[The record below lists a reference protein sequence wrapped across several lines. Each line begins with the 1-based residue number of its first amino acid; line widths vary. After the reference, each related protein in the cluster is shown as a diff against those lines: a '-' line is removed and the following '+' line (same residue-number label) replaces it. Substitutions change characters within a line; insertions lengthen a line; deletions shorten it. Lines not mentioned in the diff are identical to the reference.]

1 MNGKN
6 EILLSAENLRVGY
19 LLGKKEIKVCDGMNF
34 ELKRGELVVLLG
46 PNGAGKSTLLRTL
59 SSSLQPLSGN
69 VYYSGRLLKNISQ
82 RDLSR
87 KISVVLT
94 DHTQAGGLTVSELVS
109 LGRQPYTG
117 FFGRLKARDLRLVD
131 EAINSVGLSF
141 KSNSYMAELSD
152 GERQKAMIAKAL
164 VQETDV
170 LLLDEPAA
178 FLDVASKLELMAL
191 LRQIAVERNCAVLF
205 SSHDVEQA
213 LTLSDKLWLM
223 GRDGLLCGCTEDMVL
238 QGHLSDLFRSNNVR
252 FDIGSGVYRLCSDTS
267 ASVSVKAQDLSLLFW
282 AKSALLR
289 NGYGIT
295 DGLAA
300 EFAIDLKAKDCI
312 EIKTKNSIVVCK
324 SFEEMLETIRENG

>member
-1 MNGKN
+1 MSGKK
-6 EILLSAENLRVGY
+6 EILLRAENLRIGY

-34 ELKRGELVVLLG
+34 ELKRGELVALLG

-69 VYYSGRLLKNISQ
+69 VFYSGRLLKNISQ

-223 GRDGLLCGCTEDMVL
+223 SRDGLLCGGTEDMVL
-238 QGHLSDLFRSNNVR
+238 QGHLSDLFRSDNVR
-252 FDIGSGVYRLCSDTS
+252 FDLGSGVYRLCSDTS

-282 AKSALLR
+282 AKNALLR

-295 DGLAA
+295 DGLAV
-300 EFAIDLKAKDCI
+300 EIAIDLKSKDCI

-324 SFEEMLETIRENG
+324 SFEEMLETIREND

>member
-34 ELKRGELVVLLG
+34 ELKRGELVALLG

-117 FFGRLKARDLRLVD
+117 FFGRLKARDLCLVD
-131 EAINSVGLSF
+131 DAINSVGLSF

-191 LRQIAVERNCAVLF
+191 LRQIAVERDCAVLF

-223 GRDGLLCGCTEDMVL
+223 GRAGLLCGCTEDMVL
-238 QGHLSDLFRSNNVR
+238 QGHLSDLFRSKNVR

-282 AKSALLR
+282 AKNALLR

-295 DGLAA
+295 DGLAV
-300 EFAIDLKAKDCI
+300 EFAIDLKSKDCI

-324 SFEEMLETIRENG
+324 SFEEMLETIRESD

>member
-34 ELKRGELVVLLG
+34 ELKRGELVALLG

-191 LRQIAVERNCAVLF
+191 LRQIAVERDCAVLF

-238 QGHLSDLFRSNNVR
+238 QGHLSDLFRSDNVR
-252 FDIGSGVYRLCSDTS
+252 FDIGRGVYRLCSDTS
-267 ASVSVKAQDLSLLFW
+267 ARVSVKAQDLCLLFW
-282 AKSALLR
+282 AKNALLR

-295 DGLAA
+295 DGLAV

>member
-1 MNGKN
+1 MNGKK
-6 EILLSAENLRVGY
+6 EILLRAENLRIGY

-34 ELKRGELVVLLG
+34 ELKRGELVALLG

-69 VYYSGRLLKNISQ
+69 VFYSGRLLKNISQ

-223 GRDGLLCGCTEDMVL
+223 SRDGLLCGCSEDMVL
-238 QGHLSDLFRSNNVR
+238 QGLLSDLFRSDNVR
-252 FDIGSGVYRLCSDTS
+252 FDLGSGVYRLCSDTS

-282 AKSALLR
+282 AKNALLR

-295 DGLAA
+295 DGLAV
-300 EFAIDLKAKDCI
+300 EIAIDLKSEDCI

-324 SFEEMLETIRENG
+324 SFEEMLETIREND

>member
-19 LLGKKEIKVCDGMNF
+19 LSGKKEIKVCDGMNF
-34 ELKRGELVVLLG
+34 ELKRGELVALLG

-223 GRDGLLCGCTEDMVL
+223 SRDGLLCGCTEDMVL

-282 AKSALLR
+282 AKNALLR

-295 DGLAA
+295 DGLAV
-300 EFAIDLKAKDCI
+300 EIAIDLKSKDCI

-324 SFEEMLETIRENG
+324 SFEEMLETIREND

>member
-34 ELKRGELVVLLG
+34 ELKRGELVALLG

-59 SSSLQPLSGN
+59 SSSQQPLSGN
-69 VYYSGRLLKNISQ
+69 VHYSGRLLKNISQ

-191 LRQIAVERNCAVLF
+191 LRQIAVERDCAVLF

-213 LTLSDKLWLM
+213 LTLSDRLWLM
-223 GRDGLLCGCTEDMVL
+223 SRDGLLCGCTEDMVL

-282 AKSALLR
+282 AKNALLR

-295 DGLAA
+295 DGLAV

-324 SFEEMLETIRENG
+324 SFEEMLETIREND

>member
-34 ELKRGELVVLLG
+34 ELKRGELVALLG

-191 LRQIAVERNCAVLF
+191 LRQIAVERDCAVLF

-223 GRDGLLCGCTEDMVL
+223 GRDGLLCGGTEDMVL
-238 QGHLSDLFRSNNVR
+238 QGHLSDLFRSKNVR

-267 ASVSVKAQDLSLLFW
+267 ARVSVKAQDLSLLFW
-282 AKSALLR
+282 AKNALLR

-295 DGLAA
+295 DGLAV

>member
-34 ELKRGELVVLLG
+34 ELKRGELVALLG

-164 VQETDV
+164 VQETDI

-213 LTLSDKLWLM
+213 LALSDKLWLM
-223 GRDGLLCGCTEDMVL
+223 SRDGLLCGCTEDMVL

-282 AKSALLR
+282 AKNALLR

-295 DGLAA
+295 DGLAV

>member
-34 ELKRGELVVLLG
+34 ELKRGELVALLG

-191 LRQIAVERNCAVLF
+191 LRQIAVERDCAVLF

-223 GRDGLLCGCTEDMVL
+223 GRDGLLCGCSEDMVL

-282 AKSALLR
+282 AKNALLR

-295 DGLAA
+295 DGLAV
-300 EFAIDLKAKDCI
+300 EIAIDLKSKDCI

-324 SFEEMLETIRENG
+324 SFEEMLETIREND

>member
-1 MNGKN
+1 MSGKK
-6 EILLSAENLRVGY
+6 EILLRAENLRIGY

-34 ELKRGELVVLLG
+34 ELKRGELVALLG

-69 VYYSGRLLKNISQ
+69 VFYSGRLLKNISQ

-191 LRQIAVERNCAVLF
+191 LRQIAVERDCAVLF

-223 GRDGLLCGCTEDMVL
+223 SRAGLLCGCTEDMVL

-267 ASVSVKAQDLSLLFW
+267 ARVSVKAQDLCLLFW
-282 AKSALLR
+282 AKNALLR

-295 DGLAA
+295 DSLAV

-324 SFEEMLETIRENG
+324 SFEDMLETIREND

>member
-1 MNGKN
+1 MSGKK
-6 EILLSAENLRVGY
+6 EILLRAENLRIGY

-34 ELKRGELVVLLG
+34 ELKRGELVALLG

-69 VYYSGRLLKNISQ
+69 VFYSGRLLKNISQ

-213 LTLSDKLWLM
+213 LALSDKLWLM
-223 GRDGLLCGCTEDMVL
+223 SRDGLLCGGTEDMVL

-252 FDIGSGVYRLCSDTS
+252 FDLGSGVYRLCSDTS
-267 ASVSVKAQDLSLLFW
+267 ARVSVKAQDLSLLFW
-282 AKSALLR
+282 AKNALLR

-295 DGLAA
+295 DGLAV
-300 EFAIDLKAKDCI
+300 EITIDLKSKDCI

-324 SFEEMLETIRENG
+324 SFEEMLETIRKND

>member
-34 ELKRGELVVLLG
+34 ELKRGELVALLG

-267 ASVSVKAQDLSLLFW
+267 ARVSVKAQDLCLLFW
-282 AKSALLR
+282 AKNALLR

-295 DGLAA
+295 DGLAV
-300 EFAIDLKAKDCI
+300 EFAIDLKAKDSI

-324 SFEEMLETIRENG
+324 SFEEMLETIREND

>member
-1 MNGKN
+1 MSGKK
-6 EILLSAENLRVGY
+6 EILLRAENLRIGY
-19 LLGKKEIKVCDGMNF
+19 LSGKKEIKVCDGMNF
-34 ELKRGELVVLLG
+34 ELKRGELVALLG

-69 VYYSGRLLKNISQ
+69 VFYSGRLLKNISQ

-191 LRQIAVERNCAVLF
+191 LRQIAVERDCAVLF

-223 GRDGLLCGCTEDMVL
+223 SRDGLLCGGTEDMVL

-252 FDIGSGVYRLCSDTS
+252 FDLGSGVYRLCSDTS

-282 AKSALLR
+282 AKNALLR

-295 DGLAA
+295 DGLAV
-300 EFAIDLKAKDCI
+300 EIAIDLKSKDCI

-324 SFEEMLETIRENG
+324 SFEEMLETIREND

>member
-34 ELKRGELVVLLG
+34 ELKRGELVALLG

-191 LRQIAVERNCAVLF
+191 LRQIAVERDCAVLF

-223 GRDGLLCGCTEDMVL
+223 GRAGLLCGCTEDMVL

-282 AKSALLR
+282 AKNALLR

-295 DGLAA
+295 DGLAV

>member
-1 MNGKN
+1 MSGKK
-6 EILLSAENLRVGY
+6 EILLRAENLRIGY

-34 ELKRGELVVLLG
+34 ELKRGELVALLG

-69 VYYSGRLLKNISQ
+69 VFYSGRLLKNISQ

-213 LTLSDKLWLM
+213 LTLSDRLWLM
-223 GRDGLLCGCTEDMVL
+223 GRDGLLCGGTEDMVL
-238 QGHLSDLFRSNNVR
+238 QGHLSDLFRSDNVR
-252 FDIGSGVYRLCSDTS
+252 FDLGSGVYRLCSDTS

-282 AKSALLR
+282 AKNALLR

-295 DGLAA
+295 DGLAV
-300 EFAIDLKAKDCI
+300 EIAIDLKSKDCI

-324 SFEEMLETIRENG
+324 SFEEMLETIREND

>member
-34 ELKRGELVVLLG
+34 ELKRGELVALLG

-191 LRQIAVERNCAVLF
+191 LRQIAVERDCAVLF

-223 GRDGLLCGCTEDMVL
+223 SRAGLLCGCTEDMVL

-267 ASVSVKAQDLSLLFW
+267 ARVSVKAQDLCLLFW
-282 AKSALLR
+282 AKNALLR

-295 DGLAA
+295 DSLAV

-324 SFEEMLETIRENG
+324 SFEEMLETIREND

>member
-1 MNGKN
+1 MSGKK
-6 EILLSAENLRVGY
+6 EILLRAENLRIGY

-34 ELKRGELVVLLG
+34 ELKRGELVALLG

-69 VYYSGRLLKNISQ
+69 VFYSGRLLKNISQ

-191 LRQIAVERNCAVLF
+191 LRQIAVERDCAVLF

-223 GRDGLLCGCTEDMVL
+223 GRDGLLCGCSEDMVL

-282 AKSALLR
+282 AKNALLR
-289 NGYGIT
+289 NGYGMT
-295 DGLAA
+295 DGLAV
-300 EFAIDLKAKDCI
+300 EIAIDLKSKDCI

-324 SFEEMLETIRENG
+324 SFEEMLETIREND

>member
-1 MNGKN
+1 MNGKK
-6 EILLSAENLRVGY
+6 EILLRAENLRIGY

-34 ELKRGELVVLLG
+34 ELKRGELVAFLG

-69 VYYSGRLLKNISQ
+69 VFYSGRLLKNISQ

-223 GRDGLLCGCTEDMVL
+223 SRDGLLCGGTEDMVL
-238 QGHLSDLFRSNNVR
+238 QGHLSDLFRSDNVR

-282 AKSALLR
+282 AKNALLR

-295 DGLAA
+295 DGLAV
-300 EFAIDLKAKDCI
+300 EFAIDLKSKDCI

-324 SFEEMLETIRENG
+324 SFEEMLETIRENN

>member
-34 ELKRGELVVLLG
+34 ELKRGELVALLG

-191 LRQIAVERNCAVLF
+191 LRQIAVERDCAVLF

-223 GRDGLLCGCTEDMVL
+223 GRAGLLCGCTEDMVL
-238 QGHLSDLFRSNNVR
+238 QGHLSDLFRSKNVR

-267 ASVSVKAQDLSLLFW
+267 ARVSVKAQDLCLLFW
-282 AKSALLR
+282 AKNALLR

-295 DGLAA
+295 DDLAV

>member
-1 MNGKN
+1 MSGEK
-6 EILLSAENLRVGY
+6 EILLRAENLRIGY

-34 ELKRGELVVLLG
+34 ELKRGELVALLG

-223 GRDGLLCGCTEDMVL
+223 SRDGLLCGGTEDMVL

-252 FDIGSGVYRLCSDTS
+252 FDLGSGVYRLCSDTS

-282 AKSALLR
+282 AKNALLR

-295 DGLAA
+295 DGLAV
-300 EFAIDLKAKDCI
+300 EIAIDLKSKDCI

-324 SFEEMLETIRENG
+324 SFEEMLETIREND

>member
-1 MNGKN
+1 MSGKK
-6 EILLSAENLRVGY
+6 EILLRAENLRVGY
-19 LLGKKEIKVCDGMNF
+19 LLGKKEIKVWDGMNF
-34 ELKRGELVVLLG
+34 ELKRGELVALLG

-69 VYYSGRLLKNISQ
+69 VFYSGRLLKNISQ

-213 LTLSDKLWLM
+213 LALSDKLWLM
-223 GRDGLLCGCTEDMVL
+223 SRDGLLCGGTEDMVL
-238 QGHLSDLFRSNNVR
+238 QGHLSDLFRSDNVR
-252 FDIGSGVYRLCSDTS
+252 FDLGSGVYRLCSDTS

-282 AKSALLR
+282 AKNALLR

-295 DGLAA
+295 DGLAV
-300 EFAIDLKAKDCI
+300 EIAIDLKSKDCI

-324 SFEEMLETIRENG
+324 SFEEMLETIREND

>member
-1 MNGKN
+1 MSGKK
-6 EILLSAENLRVGY
+6 EILLRAENLRIGY

-34 ELKRGELVVLLG
+34 ELKRGELVALLG

-69 VYYSGRLLKNISQ
+69 VFYSGRLLKNISQ

-223 GRDGLLCGCTEDMVL
+223 GRDGLLCGGTEDMVL

-267 ASVSVKAQDLSLLFW
+267 ARVSVKAQDLCLLFW
-282 AKSALLR
+282 AKNALLR

-295 DGLAA
+295 DGLAV
-300 EFAIDLKAKDCI
+300 EIAIDLKSKDCI

-324 SFEEMLETIRENG
+324 SFEEMLETIREND

>member
-1 MNGKN
+1 MSGKK
-6 EILLSAENLRVGY
+6 EILLRAENLRIGY

-69 VYYSGRLLKNISQ
+69 VFYSGRLLKNISQ

-223 GRDGLLCGCTEDMVL
+223 SRDGLLCGCTEDMVL

-252 FDIGSGVYRLCSDTS
+252 FDLGSGVYRLCSDTS

-282 AKSALLR
+282 AKNALLR

-295 DGLAA
+295 DGLAV
-300 EFAIDLKAKDCI
+300 EIAIDLKSKDCI

-324 SFEEMLETIRENG
+324 SFEEMLETIMEND

>member
-34 ELKRGELVVLLG
+34 ELKRGELVALLG

-117 FFGRLKARDLRLVD
+117 FFGRLKARDLCLVD
-131 EAINSVGLSF
+131 DAINSVGLSF

-191 LRQIAVERNCAVLF
+191 LRQIAVERDCAVLF

-223 GRDGLLCGCTEDMVL
+223 GRDGLLCGCSEDMVL

-267 ASVSVKAQDLSLLFW
+267 ARVSVKAQDLCLLFW
-282 AKSALLR
+282 AKNALLR

-295 DGLAA
+295 DGLVV
-300 EFAIDLKAKDCI
+300 EFAIDLKSKDCI

>member
-1 MNGKN
+1 MSGKK
-6 EILLSAENLRVGY
+6 EILLRAENLRIGY

-34 ELKRGELVVLLG
+34 ELKRGELVALLG

-69 VYYSGRLLKNISQ
+69 VFYSGRLLKNISQ

-213 LTLSDKLWLM
+213 LALSDRLWLM
-223 GRDGLLCGCTEDMVL
+223 SRDGLLCGCSEDMVL

-282 AKSALLR
+282 AKNALLR

-295 DGLAA
+295 DGLAV
-300 EFAIDLKAKDCI
+300 EFAIDLKSKDCI

-324 SFEEMLETIRENG
+324 SFEEMLETIREND

>member
-34 ELKRGELVVLLG
+34 ELKRGELVALLG

-191 LRQIAVERNCAVLF
+191 LRQIAVERDCAVLF

-267 ASVSVKAQDLSLLFW
+267 ASVSVKAQDLCLLFW
-282 AKSALLR
+282 AKNALLR

-295 DGLAA
+295 DGLAV

-324 SFEEMLETIRENG
+324 SLEEMLETIREND

>member
-34 ELKRGELVVLLG
+34 ELKRGELVALLG

-87 KISVVLT
+87 RISVVLT

-213 LTLSDKLWLM
+213 LALSDKLWLM

-252 FDIGSGVYRLCSDTS
+252 FDLGSGVYRLCSDTS

-282 AKSALLR
+282 AKNALLR

-295 DGLAA
+295 DGLAV

-312 EIKTKNSIVVCK
+312 EIKTKNSIVVCR
-324 SFEEMLETIRENG
+324 SLEEMLETIRENG

>member
-1 MNGKN
+1 MSGKK
-6 EILLSAENLRVGY
+6 EILLRAENLRIGY

-34 ELKRGELVVLLG
+34 ELKRGELVALLG

-69 VYYSGRLLKNISQ
+69 VLYSGRLLKNISQ

-213 LTLSDKLWLM
+213 LTLSDRLWLM
-223 GRDGLLCGCTEDMVL
+223 GRDGLLCGGTEDMVL
-238 QGHLSDLFRSNNVR
+238 QGHLSDLFRSDNVR
-252 FDIGSGVYRLCSDTS
+252 FDLGSGVYRLCSDTS

-282 AKSALLR
+282 AKNALLR

-295 DGLAA
+295 DGLPV
-300 EFAIDLKAKDCI
+300 EIAIDLKSKDCM

-324 SFEEMLETIRENG
+324 SFEEMLETIREND

>member
-1 MNGKN
+1 MIGKK
-6 EILLSAENLRVGY
+6 EILLRAENLRIGY

-34 ELKRGELVVLLG
+34 ELKRGELVALLG

-69 VYYSGRLLKNISQ
+69 VLYSGRLLKNISQ

-223 GRDGLLCGCTEDMVL
+223 SRDGLLCGGTEDMVL

-252 FDIGSGVYRLCSDTS
+252 FDLGSGVYRLCSDTS

-282 AKSALLR
+282 AKNALLR

-295 DGLAA
+295 DGLAV
-300 EFAIDLKAKDCI
+300 EIAIDLKSKDCI

-324 SFEEMLETIRENG
+324 SFEEMLETIREND

>member
-1 MNGKN
+1 MNEKKD
-6 EILLSAENLRVGY
+6 ILLSSENLRIGY
-19 LLGKKEIKVCDGMNF
+19 LLGKKEIMVCDGMNF
-34 ELKRGELVVLLG
+34 ELKRGELVALLG

-69 VYYSGRLLKNISQ
+69 VYYSGRLLKNIPQ
-82 RDLSR
+82 KDLSR
-87 KISVVLT
+87 AISVVLT

-117 FFGRLKARDLRLVD
+117 FFGRLKARDLRLVN

-191 LRQIAVERNCAVLF
+191 LRQIAVERDCAVLF

-223 GRDGLLCGCTEDMVL
+223 GRDGLFCGCTEDMVL

-267 ASVSVKAQDLSLLFW
+267 ARVSVKAQDLCLLFW
-282 AKSALLR
+282 AKNALLR

-324 SFEEMLETIRENG
+324 SFEEMQETIRESE

>member
-6 EILLSAENLRVGY
+6 EILLSAENLRIGY

-34 ELKRGELVVLLG
+34 ELKRGELVALLG

-69 VYYSGRLLKNISQ
+69 VFYSGRLLKNISQ

-223 GRDGLLCGCTEDMVL
+223 SRDGLLCGCSEDMVL

-252 FDIGSGVYRLCSDTS
+252 FDLGSGVYRLCSDTS

-282 AKSALLR
+282 AKNALLR

-295 DGLAA
+295 DGLAV
-300 EFAIDLKAKDCI
+300 EFAIDLKSKDCI

-324 SFEEMLETIRENG
+324 SFEEMLETIREND

>member
-19 LLGKKEIKVCDGMNF
+19 LLDKKEIKVCDGMNF
-34 ELKRGELVVLLG
+34 ELKRGELVALLG

-191 LRQIAVERNCAVLF
+191 LRQIAVERDCAVLF

-267 ASVSVKAQDLSLLFW
+267 ASVSVKAQDLCLLFW
-282 AKSALLR
+282 AKNALLR

-295 DGLAA
+295 DGLAV

-324 SFEEMLETIRENG
+324 SFEDMLETIREND

>member
-1 MNGKN
+1 MSGKK
-6 EILLSAENLRVGY
+6 EILLRAENLRVGY

-34 ELKRGELVVLLG
+34 ELKRGELVALLG

-69 VYYSGRLLKNISQ
+69 VFYSGRLLKNISQ

-223 GRDGLLCGCTEDMVL
+223 SRDGLLCGCTEDMVL
-238 QGHLSDLFRSNNVR
+238 QGHLSDLFRSDNVR

-282 AKSALLR
+282 AKNALLR

-295 DGLAA
+295 DGLAV
-300 EFAIDLKAKDCI
+300 EIAIDLKSKDCI

-324 SFEEMLETIRENG
+324 SFEEMLETIREND

>member
-1 MNGKN
+1 MIGKK
-6 EILLSAENLRVGY
+6 EILLRAENLRIGY

-34 ELKRGELVVLLG
+34 ELKRGELVALLG

-69 VYYSGRLLKNISQ
+69 VFYSGRLLKNISQ

-223 GRDGLLCGCTEDMVL
+223 GRDELLCGGTEDMVL
-238 QGHLSDLFRSNNVR
+238 QGHLFDLFRSNNVR
-252 FDIGSGVYRLCSDTS
+252 FDLGSGVYRLCSDTS

-282 AKSALLR
+282 AKNALLR

-295 DGLAA
+295 DGLAV
-300 EFAIDLKAKDCI
+300 EIAIDLKSEDCI

-324 SFEEMLETIRENG
+324 SFEEMLETIREND

>member
-1 MNGKN
+1 MSGKK
-6 EILLSAENLRVGY
+6 EILLRAENLRIGY

-34 ELKRGELVVLLG
+34 ELKRGELVALLG

-69 VYYSGRLLKNISQ
+69 VFYSGRLLKNISQ

-191 LRQIAVERNCAVLF
+191 LRQIAVERDCAVLF

-213 LTLSDKLWLM
+213 LALSDKLWLM
-223 GRDGLLCGCTEDMVL
+223 SRDGLLCGGTEDMVL
-238 QGHLSDLFRSNNVR
+238 QGHLSDLFRSDNVR
-252 FDIGSGVYRLCSDTS
+252 FDLGSGVYRLCSDTS

-282 AKSALLR
+282 AKNALLR

-295 DGLAA
+295 DGLAV
-300 EFAIDLKAKDCI
+300 EIAIDLKSKDCI

-324 SFEEMLETIRENG
+324 SFEEMLETIREND

>member
-34 ELKRGELVVLLG
+34 ELKRGELVALLG

-191 LRQIAVERNCAVLF
+191 LRQIAVERDCAVLF

-252 FDIGSGVYRLCSDTS
+252 FDIGSGMYRLCSDTS
-267 ASVSVKAQDLSLLFW
+267 ARVSVKAQDLSLLFW
-282 AKSALLR
+282 AKNALLR

-295 DGLAA
+295 DGLAV

>member
-6 EILLSAENLRVGY
+6 EILLRAENLRIGY

-34 ELKRGELVVLLG
+34 ELKRGELVALLG

-69 VYYSGRLLKNISQ
+69 VFYSGRLLKNISQ

-117 FFGRLKARDLRLVD
+117 FFGRLKARDLHLVD

-223 GRDGLLCGCTEDMVL
+223 GRDGLLCGGTEDMVL
-238 QGHLSDLFRSNNVR
+238 QGHLSDLFRSDNVR
-252 FDIGSGVYRLCSDTS
+252 FDLGSGVYRLCSDTS

-282 AKSALLR
+282 AKNALLR

-295 DGLAA
+295 DGLAV
-300 EFAIDLKAKDCI
+300 EFAIDLKAKDCM

-324 SFEEMLETIRENG
+324 SFEEMLETIREND

>member
-19 LLGKKEIKVCDGMNF
+19 LSGKKEIKVCDGMNF
-34 ELKRGELVVLLG
+34 ELKRGELVALLG

-191 LRQIAVERNCAVLF
+191 LRQIAVERDCAVLF

-223 GRDGLLCGCTEDMVL
+223 GRAGLLCGCTEDMVL

-267 ASVSVKAQDLSLLFW
+267 ARVSVKAQDLCLLFW
-282 AKSALLR
+282 AKNALLR

-295 DGLAA
+295 DGLAV
-300 EFAIDLKAKDCI
+300 EFAIDLKSKDCI

>member
-1 MNGKN
+1 MSGKK
-6 EILLSAENLRVGY
+6 EILLRAENLRIGY
-19 LLGKKEIKVCDGMNF
+19 LLDKKEIKVCDGMNF
-34 ELKRGELVVLLG
+34 ELKRGELVALLG

-213 LTLSDKLWLM
+213 LTLSDRLWLM
-223 GRDGLLCGCTEDMVL
+223 GRAGLLCGGTEDMVL
-238 QGHLSDLFRSNNVR
+238 QGHLSDLFRSDNVR
-252 FDIGSGVYRLCSDTS
+252 FDLGSGVYRLCSDTS

-282 AKSALLR
+282 AKNALLR

-295 DGLAA
+295 DGLAV
-300 EFAIDLKAKDCI
+300 EIAIDLKSKDCI

-324 SFEEMLETIRENG
+324 SFEEMLETIREND